1 MSCLVFTLNKL
12 ILIKFNNNTFYYN
25 IIKIMDEFQQEMLQ
39 KMIKENN
46 TENNTEKI
54 RTLKH
59 SSKIRKDVSNI
70 ANIKRKNRNRDF
82 KTLDRECQSKA
93 GFLFR
98 HYPIIYNKMI
108 KNEINMKIMYRF
120 LDVLSTIENGEKDQ
134 HEASYEIGMLLKQ
147 LYIDKK
153 IDLSKEKTRQDKN
166 IKPKKLSYEEYKKM
180 MAEKEK
186 TEN

>member
-1 MSCLVFTLNKL
+1 MDD
-12 ILIKFNNNTFYYN
+12 
-25 IIKIMDEFQQEMLQ
+25 KIMNEFQQEMLQ

-46 TENNTEKI
+46 TEDNTEKI
-54 RTLKH
+54 RSLKH

-70 ANIKRKNRNRDF
+70 ANIKRRNRNRDF

-108 KNEINMKIMYRF
+108 KNEINMKIMYKF
-120 LDVLSTIENGEKDQ
+120 LDVLSTIENGDKDQ
-134 HEASYEIGMLLKQ
+134 HEASYEIGMLLKH

-166 IKPKKLSYEEYKKM
+166 IKPKKMTYEEYKKM

-186 TEN
+186 SEN